1 MSLDDYKLK
10 NPESRNLPKEILDM
24 RYEAVENFRNKS
36 LDQAKEARSKII
48 ENEEKKKKK
57 KLKKIMKKKKMKMK
71 KKKMRKWKNYL
82 KNKRKQLKK

>member
-10 NPESRNLPKEILDM
+10 NPESRNLRKEILDM

-36 LDQAKEARSKII
+36 LDQAKEARSKKI
-48 ENEEKKKKK
+48 ENEKKKKK
-57 KLKKIMKKKKMKMK
+57 KLKKIMMKKIMKMK

-82 KNKRKQLKK
+82 KIKRKQLKK

>member
-48 ENEEKKKKK
+48 ENEEKKKEETEKNNDEENNENEEKK
-57 KLKKIMKKKKMKMK
+57 DEKMEKLFE
-71 KKKMRKWKNYL
+71 
-82 KNKRKQLKK
+82 